1 MKSILAGYAIALLLA
16 GASAHSQTPPSK
28 ESRLDETELLKYK
41 STFCLASVAVDTT
54 LEVFVLTHTADI
66 DKVFTLTTKN
76 LSVKSDG
83 DISYTYPVKAFNRA
97 FKPDIVFL
105 VGEGTGRSV
114 WRYCRK
120 TDKLSTLMRT
130 SQGRILQVHYL
141 RKRPKSLPKL
151 HSVFRV

>member
-1 MKSILAGYAIALLLA
+1 MKRILAGFAIALLLLEA
-16 GASAHSQTPPSK
+16 PAQSQIHPK
-28 ESRLDETELLKYK
+28 EVLKYE

-66 DKVFTLTTKN
+66 DKVFTLTNKN

-83 DISYTYPVKAFNRA
+83 DISHTYPVKAFNTA

-105 VGEGTGRSV
+105 VGEGTGRSI

-120 TDKLSTLMRT
+120 MDTLSTLMRT
-130 SQGRILQVHYL
+130 SQGRILQIQYL
-141 RKRPKSLPKL
+141 KKRPKFLPKL